1 MARQYKSLKHIS
13 VNHMALVR
21 TDKRERYG
29 KRGSTSAANKA
40 ILKMMVASNGRL
52 PRDPVTGQW
61 ISPAEFNKLMK
72 EQGE

>member
-52 PRDPVTGQW
+52 PMHPVTKQW
-61 ISPAEFNKLMK
+61 MNPEEFNRLMK
-72 EQGE
+72 ERGE

>member
-1 MARQYKSLKHIS
+1 MTKQYRNLNHIN
-13 VNHMALVR
+13 VDHMALVR
-21 TDKRERYG
+21 TDKRERFG
-29 KRGSTSAANKA
+29 KRGTTSATNKA

-61 ISPAEFNKLMK
+61 ISPVNFNKLMK

>member
-52 PRDPVTGQW
+52 PMHPVTKQW
-61 ISPAEFNKLMK
+61 MNHVEFNKLMK

>member
-52 PRDPVTGQW
+52 PMHPDTKQWMNPV
-61 ISPAEFNKLMK
+61 EFNKLMK
-72 EQGE
+72 ERGE

>member
-1 MARQYKSLKHIS
+1 MVNKYKSLKHIN
-13 VNHMALVR
+13 VDHMALVR
-21 TDKRERYG
+21 TDKRERFG
-29 KRGSTSAANKA
+29 KRGTTSATNKA

>member
-1 MARQYKSLKHIS
+1 MVKKYKSLKHIN
-13 VNHMALVR
+13 VDHMALVR
-21 TDKRERYG
+21 TDKRERFG
-29 KRGSTSAANKA
+29 KRGTTSATNKA

-52 PRDPVTGQW
+52 PRDPRTGQW

>member
-52 PRDPVTGQW
+52 PMHPDTKQW
-61 ISPAEFNKLMK
+61 MNPEEFNKLMK
-72 EQGE
+72 ERGE

>member
-13 VNHMALVR
+13 ADHMALVR

-29 KRGSTSAANKA
+29 KRGSTSATNKA

-61 ISPAEFNKLMK
+61 ISPVNFNKLMK

>member
-1 MARQYKSLKHIS
+1 MPKQYKNLNHIN
-13 VNHMALVR
+13 VDPMALVR

-29 KRGSTSAANKA
+29 KRGTTSATNKA

-52 PRDPVTGQW
+52 PMHPVTKQW
-61 ISPAEFNKLMK
+61 MNPVEFNKLMK

>member
-1 MARQYKSLKHIS
+1 MVNKYKSLKHIN
-13 VNHMALVR
+13 VDHMALVR
-21 TDKRERYG
+21 TDKRERFG
-29 KRGSTSAANKA
+29 KRGTTSATNKA

-61 ISPAEFNKLMK
+61 ISPAEFNKIMK

>member
-13 VNHMALVR
+13 ADHMALVR

-29 KRGSTSAANKA
+29 KRGSTSATNKA

-61 ISPAEFNKLMK
+61 ISPVNFNKLMK
-72 EQGE
+72 ERGE